1 MSQEPGWGLVEE
13 GLGLGPPAHGHSL
26 PRTPFLDHDSHREP
40 VNGLVSSS
48 PSQLQFGL
56 TLAPLSCSLPP
67 TERTY
72 LPGMLNINGTVE
84 KPTSTSA
91 QKANRDAVSFFQ
103 EDQQHHSVA
112 QTSSLPSL
120 TKLQRLDFRKKMD
133 FANDCL
139 KLLNFQSGFLLHK
152 YQPPPHPGIF
162 FSLVLDA
169 ISWTHLYP
177 SPSWL
182 FFWGSPGFLR
192 GHPTESVSLYV
203 HFSFSQETMS
213 YLKARTVIPYL
224 STSGI

>member
-112 QTSSLPSL
+112 QTSPLPSL

-152 YQPPPHPGIF
+152 YQPPPTLEY
-162 FSLVLDA
+162 FSLW
-169 ISWTHLYP
+169 SWMP
-177 SPSWL
+177 
-182 FFWGSPGFLR
+182 FL
-192 GHPTESVSLYV
+192 GHTCILLQAGCSSGAPLVSLGV
-203 HFSFSQETMS
+203 T
-213 YLKARTVIPYL
+213 LLRV
-224 STSGI
+224 